1 MASILPTPDVAPK
14 PKNCIVKMKKIDL
27 IVEKDETCGIC
38 TDIFQKKPRKK
49 PVECIFCN
57 YRACVECQETYL
69 LGSVQDAHCLNCKK
83 SWNREFMAGYFTDVF
98 MRETYKKHREDILMA
113 RERSL
118 LPQRMV
124 ILDRIIRSEKM
135 EEEIMPLQ
143 EEVKNLRITLMKKER
158 LLVIRSNEIAR
169 LKNGLEL
176 HIPDENG
183 NIEKQDKAIVRE
195 FHKACPA
202 DDCRGFLSTQYKC
215 GICSIW
221 VCPDCHEIK
230 GADREVPHTCKPE
243 NIESVKLKKKDC
255 RNCPEC
261 AAEIYK
267 EIGCDQMWC
276 TKCKTTFDWRTGKK
290 LMNVKVHNP
299 HYYEYLRQT
308 KGAVPRDPDDN
319 PCMGAGIGDY
329 IDPRRL
335 FQIGTR
341 AIKSKD
347 GSGIPVIRIVCS
359 SDVYNNIVRHGF
371 MSVTQMLNHVNDVIR
386 YRYVDD
392 YNDNTNT
399 DIDIRYLR
407 KKIDEKTWK
416 QQLQNREKLREKKN
430 NIHQILMTLITIG
443 NDILRTGIHRYKEE
457 KIYRGSMDDIDAYI
471 ISIWENLEVLRG
483 IINTSFE
490 KHAALYKCKAPCI
503 NIIGK
508 PQSWEYTASSSY

>member
-1 MASILPTPDVAPK
+1 MASILPTPDIVAARK
-14 PKNCIVKMKKIDL
+14 PKNRIVKL
-27 IVEKDETCGIC
+27 EKVALTVGKNETCGVC
-38 TDIFQKKPRKK
+38 TDNFQKKPRKK

-83 SWNREFMAGYFTDVF
+83 SWNREFMAGYLTNTF
-98 MRETYKKHREDILMA
+98 MFETYKKHREDILMA
-113 RERSL
+113 RERSM

-135 EEEIMPLQ
+135 AEEIEPLQ
-143 EEVKNLRITLMKKER
+143 VEVENLRIQLVKKQGIIDTR
-158 LLVIRSNEIAR
+158 LRDIVT
-169 LKNGLEL
+169 LKNGFE
-176 HIPDENG
+176 PNQT
-183 NIEKQDKAIVRE
+183 QDKAVIVRE

-215 GICSIW
+215 GLCSIW

-230 GADREVPHTCKPE
+230 GADREAIHTCTPE

-276 TKCKTTFDWRTGKK
+276 TKCQTTFDWKTGKK
-290 LMNVKVHNP
+290 LTNVKVHNP

-319 PCMGAGIGDY
+319 PCMGAGLGDN
-329 IDPRRL
+329 IDPRQL
-335 FQIGTR
+335 LKIGLYT
-341 AIKSKD
+341 KKTKD
-347 GSGIPVIRIVCS
+347 KPDQVVTKIVCS
-359 SDVYNNIVRHGF
+359 QIIYNTYVRSGS
-371 MSVTQMLNHVNDVIR
+371 MNVIQLLNHVNDLIR
-386 YRYVDD
+386 YDYIDD
-392 YNDNTNT
+392 YNDTTNS

-407 KKIDEKTWK
+407 KEIDEETWK
-416 QQLQNREKLREKKN
+416 QRLQYREKLREKKN
-430 NIHQILMTLITIG
+430 NISQILMTLITIG
-443 NDILRTGIHRYKEE
+443 NDILRTGIYTYKEE
-457 KIYRGSMDDIDAYI
+457 RIAKKNVEEIDIFI
-471 ISIWENLEVLRG
+471 ISLWDNLEVLRG
-483 IINTSFE
+483 IVNKSFE

-503 NIIGK
+503 KKEQNYVWTYIK
-508 PQSWEYTASSSY
+508 SSTY